1 MPPPPSVAV
10 PPTARPDD
18 DAQPALAPVPTVGL
32 PVEQRQPVRWLQA
45 CVQTLARTLARTS
58 ESFRRCPEPIPHGR
72 VLGYLATLR
81 LPPWLVLVTIAGVQ
95 LASREQPPPIPLLPI
110 HDLLDPALTQALSAW
125 LVLMVP
131 VGLPLLYFVGG
142 LQAHVGIAL
151 TGGAPRSIGATMRA
165 IGYALAP
172 VLLAISLFDLP
183 LYLSHVPGTTYAG
196 FLGAAT
202 LAFLVIAGITLAR
215 THQISLARG
224 FLVALLPAIMV
235 AGITG
240 FRASLVLED
249 VPGLEA
255 PDSPYYIP

>member
-18 DAQPALAPVPTVGL
+18 DSQPALAPMPMVGL
-32 PVEQRQPVRWLQA
+32 PVEQRAPVRWLQA
-45 CVQTLARTLARTS
+45 CVQSLARTLARPS

-81 LPPWLVLVTIAGVQ
+81 LPAWLVLVTIAAVQ
-95 LASREQPPPIPLLPI
+95 LVSRDEPPPIPLLPI
-110 HDLLDPALTQALSAW
+110 HEFLDPALTQALSAW

-165 IGYALAP
+165 IGYALGP
-172 VLLAISLFDLP
+172 VLLVIALVDIP
-183 LYLSHVPGTTYAG
+183 LYLSDVPGMTYAV
-196 FLGAAT
+196 FLGAVT
-202 LAFLVIAGITLAR
+202 FAFLVIAGITLAR

-224 FLVALLPAIMV
+224 LLVAIVPAIMV
-235 AGITG
+235 AGVTG
-240 FRASLVLED
+240 FRAALVLED